1 MAMMLTMN
9 VMTFLQN
16 DAAENRTPSQ
26 METGILTPEARAF
39 LLKLGAAFEPR
50 RRELLARRRTVQQDI
65 DNGKLPDF
73 LPETAGIRQSDW
85 KVAPIPKDLR
95 DRRVE
100 ITGPVDRKMII
111 NALNS
116 GANVFMADFEDS
128 NSPTWNNNIEGQHN
142 LWDAVRGTI
151 RYESPE
157 GKRYQVGPNPA
168 TLFVRPRGWHLD
180 EKHFLVD
187 GKPISASLFDFGL
200 FFFHNAKALLG
211 KGTGPYF
218 YLPKMES
225 HLEARLWNDVFCF
238 AQDELGVPRGSI
250 RATVLIETILAAF
263 EMDEIL
269 YELRDHSAGLNC
281 GRWDYIF
288 SFIKKFRAHPE
299 FVLPDRSQLTMDG
312 HFLSSYVE
320 LLIQTCHRRGIHAMG
335 GMAAQIPIRNDA
347 AANEQALEKVRRD
360 KLREVQAGHDGTW
373 VAHPGLV
380 PVAKEIFDK
389 DMPEPNQISPNQ
401 KSAQPPSRTVQ
412 AQDLLEVA
420 KGDITDEG
428 LRWNIDV
435 GLQYLHSWLQGSGC
449 VPIYNLMEDAATAEI
464 CRAQV
469 WQWVKHGAHLKDGR
483 LVTEGMV
490 KEILRQRA
498 AELGAKSGNDEKLRQ
513 AAGVL
518 EELTTSREF
527 AEFLTLASYD
537 LLD

>member
-1 MAMMLTMN
+1 MNAMTS
-9 VMTFLQN
+9 LQN
-16 DAAENRTPSQ
+16 PAAESQTPTQ
-26 METGILTPEARAF
+26 IETSILTAEARAF
-39 LLKLGAAFEPR
+39 LTKLGARFEAR
-50 RRELLARRRTVQQDI
+50 RQELLARRRTVQQEI
-65 DNGKLPDF
+65 NRGKFPDF
-73 LPETAGIRQSDW
+73 LPETAGIRQSEW
-85 KVAPIPKDLR
+85 KVAPIPKDLLN
-95 DRRVE
+95 RRVE

-116 GANVFMADFEDS
+116 GANVYMADFEDS
-128 NSPTWNNNIEGQHN
+128 NTPTWNNNIEGQHN
-142 LWDAVRGTI
+142 LRDAIRGSI
-151 RYESPE
+151 QYQSPE
-157 GKRYQVGPNPA
+157 GKQYRLGPNLA
-168 TLFVRPRGWHLD
+168 TVMVRPRGWHLD
-180 EKHFLVD
+180 EKHFLVE
-187 GKPISASLFDFGL
+187 GKPISGALFDFGL
-200 FFFHNAKALLG
+200 FFFHNAATLLA

-218 YLPKMES
+218 YLPKLEN

-238 AQDELGVPRGSI
+238 AQDELKIPRGSI

-288 SFIKKFRAHPE
+288 SFIKKFQAHAE
-299 FVLPDRSQLTMDG
+299 FVLPDRSQVTMET

-360 KLREVQAGHDGTW
+360 KLREVKAGHDGTW

-380 PVAKEIFDK
+380 PVAREIFDK
-389 DMPEPNQISPNQ
+389 YMPEPNQISAKE
-401 KSAQPPSRTVQ
+401 KSTQQTHRTVQ
-412 AQDLLEVA
+412 ARDLLEVP
-420 KGDITDEG
+420 KGDITEEG

-435 GLQYLHSWLQGSGC
+435 GLQYLRSWLQGSGC

-464 CRAQV
+464 SRAQV
-469 WQWVKHGAHLKDGR
+469 WQWVRYGAHFKDGR
-483 LVTEGMV
+483 RVTDGMV
-490 KEILRQRA
+490 KEIIHQRA
-498 AELGAKSGNDEKLRQ
+498 AELGSRSAKDEKLRQ
-513 AAGVL
+513 AAKLL
-518 EELTTSREF
+518 EELTTSQEF